1 MKRRHHVE
9 RSSARHRAGLAA
21 IEFVMSLF
29 VLLLLVVAL
38 LWSGAVVRNAA
49 DAMVMA
55 RHDAWRQR
63 REARPRSFDYADVD
77 GGRVTGAAQRPV
89 RISSMLDGRVL
100 PRAETAVH
108 GGSWDHRAERLER
121 SPNRRLYP
129 VLLRTTA
136 AGAAAGLADV
146 DGLLGSLTSGLGADV
161 QADGRLKDIKAAAD
175 AANQKI
181 GDLKKKVEEA
191 ETSAKQAARQEWER
205 MLEPIVMERTRVQG
219 KAATLDRRIADL
231 QEEARMHAV
240 REPKDA
246 AHREEAERI
255 RKALEESRT
264 ERPLVKS
271 RLQELEALEQRVRRH
286 MGS

>member
-1 MKRRHHVE
+1 MTHRHHSLPPPSGRRV
-9 RSSARHRAGLAA
+9 GLAT
-21 IEFVMSLF
+21 IEFVMALT

-38 LWSGAVVRNAA
+38 LWSGAVLRNAA
-49 DAMVMA
+49 VATVVA

-63 REARPRSFDYADVD
+63 RDARPRTFDYADVD
-77 GGRVTGAAQRPV
+77 GGRVTGAAERPV
-89 RISSMLDGRVL
+89 RISPLLDGRVL

-108 GGSWDHRAERLER
+108 GGSWDHRAEKLER

-129 VLLRTTA
+129 VLLRQTV
-136 AGAAAGLADV
+136 AGLADI
-146 DGLLGSLTSGLGADV
+146 DGLLGGLTSGLAENV
-161 QADGRLKDIKAAAD
+161 QADGLLADIQNAAD

-191 ETSAKQAARQEWER
+191 ETSAKQAARQEWQR
-205 MLEPIVMERTRVQG
+205 ILEAVTSERTTVQG
-219 KAATLDRRIADL
+219 KAATLDQRFADL

-246 AHREEAERI
+246 AHQEEAERI
-255 RKALEESRT
+255 RKALEETRT
-264 ERPLVKS
+264 ERQPLKI
-271 RLQELEALEQRVRRH
+271 RLQELDALEQRVRRQ

>member
-1 MKRRHHVE
+1 MTHRHHSLPPPSGRRV
-9 RSSARHRAGLAA
+9 GLAT
-21 IEFVMSLF
+21 IEFVMALT

-38 LWSGAVVRNAA
+38 LWSGAVLRNAA
-49 DAMVMA
+49 VATVVA

-63 REARPRSFDYADVD
+63 RDARPRTFDYADVD
-77 GGRVTGAAQRPV
+77 GGRVTGAAERPV
-89 RISSMLDGRVL
+89 RISPLLDGRVL
-100 PRAETAVH
+100 PRDETAVH
-108 GGSWDHRAERLER
+108 GGSWDHRAEKLER

-129 VLLRTTA
+129 VLLRQ
-136 AGAAAGLADV
+136 AAAGLADI
-146 DGLLGSLTSGLGADV
+146 DGLLGGLTSGLAENV
-161 QADGRLKDIKAAAD
+161 QADGLLADIQNAAD

-191 ETSAKQAARQEWER
+191 ETSAKQAARQEWQR
-205 MLEPIVMERTRVQG
+205 ILEAVTSERTTVQG
-219 KAATLDRRIADL
+219 KAATLDQRFADL

-255 RKALEESRT
+255 RKALEETRT
-264 ERPLVKS
+264 ERQPLKI
-271 RLQELEALEQRVRRH
+271 RLQELDALEQRVRRQ